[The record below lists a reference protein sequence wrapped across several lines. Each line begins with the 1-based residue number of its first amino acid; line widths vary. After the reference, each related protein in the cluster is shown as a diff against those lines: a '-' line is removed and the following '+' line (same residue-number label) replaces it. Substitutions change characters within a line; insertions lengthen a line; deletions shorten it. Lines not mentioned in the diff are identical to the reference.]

1 MKIYGTWNEKCSKNI
16 SRYYNYKFSLT
27 FQASGGFVF
36 QVSCG
41 KRFDSTYFFLESN
54 MWFCLVFS
62 ISPCPTF
69 LPRVY
74 LGAMQSSKWYVIS
87 ISQISRKNTFC
98 RIYSFPSMCGNKNS
112 SPTHNR
118 VASDPSGATRVR
130 QTSAHTWDEAHCLS
144 FHGAGKQTLI
154 QKDCSLYGT

>member
-1 MKIYGTWNEKCSKNI
+1 MSI
-16 SRYYNYKFSLT
+16 SRYYIVNFLLT
-27 FQASGGFVF
+27 LEASGGFC
-36 QVSCG
+36 VSSQQWE
-41 KRFDSTYFFLESN
+41 KVWLDLFLS
-54 MWFCLVFS
+54 WKQHVILFSLQHLALSHLFATCLSRSVQ
-62 ISPCPTF
+62 CNAK
-69 LPRVY
+69 L
-74 LGAMQSSKWYVIS
+74 QVIS

-98 RIYSFPSMCGNKNS
+98 RIYSFPSMCGNKNL

-118 VASDPSGATRVR
+118 VASDPSGSTRLR